1 MAITKAKKEEILT
14 ELKDK
19 LSRQKSIVLVGITGL
34 KVKDL
39 SALRKQLRASGSE
52 LKVVKKTLAEKALK
66 DQKIDFDKKTFK
78 TEVGFVFGFEDEI
91 LPAKTVYKFS
101 KTNENLKI
109 LGGFLEGLYKDG
121 KEVVVLAQLPGK
133 QELLAK
139 MVGSLSSPIS
149 GFVNVLQGNIKGLVL
164 ALNAIS
170 KNKQ

>member
-1 MAITKAKKEEILT
+1 MAITKAKKEEILK

-19 LSRQKSIVLVGITGL
+19 VSRQKSIVLIGIAGI

-39 SALRKQLRASGSE
+39 SVLRQQLKENGSE
-52 LKVVKKTLAEKALK
+52 LKVVKKTLAQKALK
-66 DQKIDFDKKTFK
+66 DQNMDFDKNSFK
-78 TEVGFVFGFEDEI
+78 TEVGFVFGYEDEV

-101 KTNENLKI
+101 RKNESLQI

-121 KEVVVLAQLPGK
+121 KEVMVLAQLPGK

-139 MVGSLSSPIS
+139 MVGSMSAPIS

-170 KNKQ
+170 KNK